1 MVNSGTPLPQAL
13 KARATNGANP
23 NTTFSNISGSPLS
36 LLSYSTPIS
45 NDAVTVQF
53 QQAVAANDA
62 LKAGS
67 YSKTLTFTLST
78 TSP

>member
-1 MVNSGTPLPQAL
+1 
-13 KARATNGANP
+13 
-23 NTTFSNISGSPLS
+23 
-36 LLSYSTPIS
+36 
-45 NDAVTVQF
+45 VTVQF
-53 QQAVAANDA
+53 QQSVAANDA